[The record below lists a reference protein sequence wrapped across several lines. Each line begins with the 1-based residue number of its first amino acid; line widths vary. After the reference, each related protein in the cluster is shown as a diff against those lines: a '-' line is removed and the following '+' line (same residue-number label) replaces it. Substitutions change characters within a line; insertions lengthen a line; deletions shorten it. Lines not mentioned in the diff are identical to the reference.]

1 MEKTE
6 KNGKTENKIF
16 HPMISKK
23 QKLHEANISVFSEFF
38 RFFRCSPYF
47 THFLLTPLNFKR

>member
-23 QKLHEANISVFSEFF
+23 QKLHEANISVFSVVRSES
-38 RFFRCSPYF
+38 RINKDS
-47 THFLLTPLNFKR
+47 